1 MCMTLFFHNFQL
13 LIINISEEKNSI
25 IVFVDCLMLFGIIIF
40 FSCEFSP
47 LNENFDIIAM
57 TAFFSTNFFFIYS
70 VDNGTFPFF
79 IEICCVFF
87 GNIWIFFV
95 TKKRRQTHCL
105 FLFDFSYFVYELQ
118 QTKTYAAYASIIWI
132 CYGLPD
138 VLNLLNFVH
147 NITYIYIIFVQTP
160 FDNN

>member
-87 GNIWIFFV
+87 LVIFEYFLLRRKDV
-95 TKKRRQTHCL
+95 KLIVCFSLIFLILCMNYSKRRPMRRMHLLYEYAT
-105 FLFDFSYFVYELQ
+105 VYPMYS
-118 QTKTYAAYASIIWI
+118 T
-132 CYGLPD
+132 C
-138 VLNLLNFVH
+138 
-147 NITYIYIIFVQTP
+147 
-160 FDNN
+160 